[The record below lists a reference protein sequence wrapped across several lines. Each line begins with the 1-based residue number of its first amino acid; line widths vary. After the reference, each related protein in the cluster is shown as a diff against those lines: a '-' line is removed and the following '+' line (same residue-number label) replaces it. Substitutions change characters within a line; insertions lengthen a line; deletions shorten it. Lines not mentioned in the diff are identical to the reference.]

1 MTRDGYK
8 KVPDEDHT
16 EKISCL
22 SFMFFHWM
30 NNVLKTGN
38 ERPIEQSDFLP
49 LSEEN
54 TSSFL
59 IEHLQKEWNKEKAK
73 CKGKKKRP
81 KLWKSVL
88 KLLPLKEVLIL
99 TVNYA
104 LYSLSRLLQPLL
116 LGFFMVSLMSPELH
130 SVYLLYGCAL
140 GMGINAL
147 IGSLAMHHFDYRGEV
162 WGLRFSSA
170 LKGLIYLK
178 TLVLTKSALLK
189 FSTGHVID
197 LLSNDVQ
204 RLEEEAFKLLF
215 SIVLHYSRSP

>member
-1 MTRDGYK
+1 MTREGYR
-8 KVPDEDHT
+8 KVPNEDHK

-38 ERPIEQSDFLP
+38 ERPLEQSDFLP

-59 IEHLQKEWNKEKAK
+59 IEHLQKEWNKEKAT
-73 CKGKKKRP
+73 CKRKKKRP

-88 KLLPLKEVLIL
+88 KFLPLKEVLIL

-116 LGFFMVSLMSPELH
+116 LGFFMVTLMSPELH

-178 TLVLTKSALLK
+178 VRILQSSRPSHFLRKQSQERGWIFIPTRT
-189 FSTGHVID
+189 STGIN
-197 LLSNDVQ
+197 LS
-204 RLEEEAFKLLF
+204 L
-215 SIVLHYSRSP
+215 I

>member
-16 EKISCL
+16 EKVSCL

-81 KLWKSVL
+81 KLWKCVL

-178 TLVLTKSALLK
+178 VRINK
-189 FSTGHVID
+189 
-197 LLSNDVQ
+197 
-204 RLEEEAFKLLF
+204 
-215 SIVLHYSRSP
+215 

>member
-1 MTRDGYK
+1 MARDGDK
-8 KVPDEDHT
+8 DVPDEDHT
-16 EKISCL
+16 EKVSCL

-30 NNVLKTGN
+30 NNVFKTGK

-54 TSSFL
+54 TSSFVT
-59 IEHLQKEWNKEKAK
+59 EHLQKEWNKEKAE

-88 KLLPLKEVLIL
+88 KLLPLKDMLIL
-99 TVNYA
+99 TVSYF

-116 LGFFMVSLMSPELH
+116 LGIFMISLMSPELH

-140 GMGINAL
+140 GMGISAL
-147 IGSLAMHHFDYRGEV
+147 IGSFAMHHFDYRVEV

-178 TLVLTKSALLK
+178 VRKDITVVPALPI
-189 FSTGHVID
+189 F
-197 LLSNDVQ
+197 
-204 RLEEEAFKLLF
+204 
-215 SIVLHYSRSP
+215 

>member
-16 EKISCL
+16 ERVSCL

-104 LYSLSRLLQPLL
+104 LYSPSPSPAAIASGIFSGISDVTRITLD
-116 LGFFMVSLMSPELH
+116 VS
-130 SVYLLYGCAL
+130 
-140 GMGINAL
+140 
-147 IGSLAMHHFDYRGEV
+147 FV
-162 WGLRFSSA
+162 WSC
-170 LKGLIYLK
+170 I
-178 TLVLTKSALLK
+178 
-189 FSTGHVID
+189 
-197 LLSNDVQ
+197 
-204 RLEEEAFKLLF
+204 
-215 SIVLHYSRSP
+215 